1 MSELSRRYGGD
12 RPDIPDDAPLTGFE
26 LRAFSQNG
34 EDGVLLELLRRAGEG
49 SRTFVEFGAGDGRE
63 NSTLFLADVL
73 GWAGLYIEGD
83 AARAARLQAK
93 YADTAIEVKCEIVT
107 PDTIDD
113 IFESAGVPAEPDVLS
128 IDVDG
133 PDYWIWSGLRRHRP
147 RILLIEYNASLGTGS
162 ALVQPRDRQDDF
174 DRTAYGGASITAL
187 RSLGARKGYRL
198 VHTEMTGNNAFFV
211 RDDQPGTYPAPER
224 VPLRPPNHYL
234 TGTGHRRDRQSR
246 PYVNPG

>member
-1 MSELSRRYGGD
+1 MARTASCWSCC
-12 RPDIPDDAPLTGFE
+12 DAL
-26 LRAFSQNG
+26 
-34 EDGVLLELLRRAGEG
+34 GEG
-49 SRTFVEFGAGDGRE
+49 SRTFVEFGATVARTRR
-63 NSTLFLADVL
+63 SFLRTCS
-73 GWAGLYIEGD
+73 AGPVCTSEGD

-93 YADTAIEVKCEIVT
+93 YADTAIEVKSEIVT

-133 PDYWIWSGLRRHRP
+133 PDYWIWSGLQRHRP

-211 RDDQPGTYPAPER
+211 RDDQPEPTP
-224 VPLRPPNHYL
+224 RPSVF
-234 TGTGHRRDRQSR
+234 RCARQTIT
-246 PYVNPG
+246 

>member
-1 MSELSRRYGGD
+1 MRTSCVGSDPPAPVRSHNSRDRACRLGCGRRAGYFDPSPASPTHICSRDASPTPCAASARRLTHLVTCCSRCPSCRADTAGD

-49 SRTFVEFGAGDGRE
+49 SRTFVEFGATVARTRR
-63 NSTLFLADVL
+63 SFLRTCS
-73 GWAGLYIEGD
+73 AGPVCTSEGD

-93 YADTAIEVKCEIVT
+93 YADTAIEVKSEIVT

-133 PDYWIWSGLRRHRP
+133 PDYWIWSGLQRHRP
-147 RILLIEYNASLGTGS
+147 RILLIEYKRLA
-162 ALVQPRDRQDDF
+162 RYRQ
-174 DRTAYGGASITAL
+174 RARATA
-187 RSLGARKGYRL
+187 
-198 VHTEMTGNNAFFV
+198 
-211 RDDQPGTYPAPER
+211 
-224 VPLRPPNHYL
+224 
-234 TGTGHRRDRQSR
+234 
-246 PYVNPG
+246 